1 MDQEDHDEGESFR
14 HPVIAYAFAIVEYLK
29 TTNPEIYKRAVEYAE
44 DLTGVEL
51 EGFEL
56 EEVNPEDIAE
66 NNENEITDE
75 DMTDGWFGDTDENE

>member
-29 TTNPEIYKRAVEYAE
+29 TTNPELYKRAVEYAE

-56 EEVNPEDIAE
+56 EEVEKDEIEDIDEE
-66 NNENEITDE
+66 NNQSEDDE
-75 DMTDGWFGDTDENE
+75 FYG

>member
-29 TTNPEIYKRAVEYAE
+29 TTNPELYKRAVEYAE

-56 EEVNPEDIAE
+56 EEVDPQDI
-66 NNENEITDE
+66 DE
-75 DMTDGWFGDTDENE
+75 DNDQNEDEEFYG

>member
-29 TTNPEIYKRAVEYAE
+29 TTNPELYKRAVEYAE

-56 EEVNPEDIAE
+56 EEVQKDEEEDLDEE
-66 NNENEITDE
+66 NDQNEDE
-75 DMTDGWFGDTDENE
+75 EFYG

>member
-1 MDQEDHDEGESFR
+1 MDKEEHDGESFR

-29 TTNPEIYKRAVEYAE
+29 TTNPELYKRAVEYAE

-56 EEVNPEDIAE
+56 EEVDPQDI
-66 NNENEITDE
+66 DE
-75 DMTDGWFGDTDENE
+75 DNDQNEDEEFYG